1 MDSSIV
7 YFIICDRRI
16 NWNCIIEYYSY
27 YSSRYLLC
35 SKEASKLFHKKL
47 IVIETD
53 KLGIVKLEGNERGCV
68 VASGTL
74 HVASEDSINNN
85 DPLIKFSLNFDA
97 LDFLV

>member
-53 KLGIVKLEGNERGCV
+53 KRWYREKATNEV
-68 VASGTL
+68 V
-74 HVASEDSINNN
+74 
-85 DPLIKFSLNFDA
+85 
-97 LDFLV
+97 

>member
-7 YFIICDRRI
+7 YFIIYGGLTGI
-16 NWNCIIEYYSY
+16 VLSNPY